1 MKILKEAGKPSKPKN
16 KTINIE
22 DNHIVH
28 KCKEKTLQS
37 PGIEMIQFFP
47 PQLVHVSN
55 SQLET
60 KLRLDTVDE
69 PTFARIIEAH
79 DTINYKSDDHQQRC
93 SKYEDMASSL
103 VISLSTGTGLY
114 NYIMDRW
121 SIHNTDISI
130 NFQSSSD

>member
-1 MKILKEAGKPSKPKN
+1 MKTLKEEGKPSKPKN

-22 DNHIVH
+22 DNHIIH
-28 KCKEKTLQS
+28 KCKEKTLKS
-37 PGIEMIQFFP
+37 PEIEMIQFIA

-60 KLRLDTVDE
+60 KLSLDTVDE

-79 DTINYKSDDHQQRC
+79 DKVNYKSDDHQQRC
-93 SKYEDMASSL
+93 SKYEDMTSSL

-114 NYIMDRW
+114 NYL
-121 SIHNTDISI
+121 HL
-130 NFQSSSD
+130 